1 MANDR
6 EDRLQRLLDRQDIV
20 DCLSRMARAADRMD
34 RDLFLSGMHSDC
46 ITSAGPFVGGPEELY
61 DWSEVLQKD
70 AYSATFH
77 KLLNNVFEFDG
88 DSAHVETYYFFVG
101 CMGENN
107 ILAGGRYID
116 RFEKR
121 DGIWGLAM
129 RNNYVE
135 WTSMVPA
142 LASPLGEIADL
153 AVNGLPARDSS
164 DPSYERPLTN
174 RRDMNIPGG

>member
-1 MANDR
+1 VASDR
-6 EDRLQRLLDRQDIV
+6 EEKLQRLLDRQEIA
-20 DCLSRMARAADRMD
+20 DCLSNMARAADRMD
-34 RDLFLSGMHSDC
+34 RDLFLSGMHGDC

-61 DWSEVLQKD
+61 DWSELLQKD
-70 AYSATFH
+70 AYTSTFH
-77 KLLNNVFEFDG
+77 KLLNQTFDFDG

-121 DGIWGLAM
+121 DGRWGLAM

-135 WTSMVPA
+135 WTSMVAA
-142 LASPLGEIADL
+142 LPSPIGEVAGIEL
-153 AVNGLPARDSS
+153 NGLPARDRS
-164 DPSYERPLTN
+164 DPSYQRPLVN
-174 RRDMNIPGG
+174 KRALNIP